1 MKAIATTD
9 APVPTRWLRLDEAA
23 KITQVSTAT
32 LRREINRGRLR
43 HARVGGR
50 RAIRLRP
57 EWLDLWLEQTTTP
70 IEVGLPNT
78 RPALD
83 RGESSR

>member
-1 MKAIATTD
+1 MTTAADAT
-9 APVPTRWLRLDEAA
+9 APHATRWITLDEGAQIA
-23 KITQVSTAT
+23 QVSTAT

-70 IEVGLPNT
+70 IEAGQ
-78 RPALD
+78 
-83 RGESSR
+83 